1 MREIRTSG
9 SMSGSEKPGQGW
21 ASEALPKETGSEPI
35 GPTYRTRRSDSTLL
49 IKKQLTIKSTYIS
62 GGGLSLFQM
71 ARAFFQEPSACR
83 CQIQTYLPLA

>member
-35 GPTYRTRRSDSTLL
+35 GPTYLTRRSDSTLPAGATDEL
-49 IKKQLTIKSTYIS
+49 WLTSHVGAIFET
-62 GGGLSLFQM
+62 
-71 ARAFFQEPSACR
+71 E
-83 CQIQTYLPLA
+83 